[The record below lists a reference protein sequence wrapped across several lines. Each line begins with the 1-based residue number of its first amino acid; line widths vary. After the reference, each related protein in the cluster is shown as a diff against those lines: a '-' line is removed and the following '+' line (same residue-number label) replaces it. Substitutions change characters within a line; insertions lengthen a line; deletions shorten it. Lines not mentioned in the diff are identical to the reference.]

1 MYKLLVILL
10 TVSLPSVPVSAQSN
24 MKPKCPAGYD
34 LIGTYCQ
41 TNASGDIV
49 LAN

>member
-1 MYKLLVILL
+1 MGKFVFMVL
-10 TVSLPSVPVSAQSN
+10 TVSLLSVPVSAQSN

-41 TNASGDIV
+41 NNATGDIV
-49 LAN
+49 LAD

>member
-1 MYKLLVILL
+1 MCKFVFILL
-10 TVSLPSVPVSAQSN
+10 TVPLLSVPVSAQSN

-34 LIGTYCQ
+34 LVGTYCQ
-41 TNASGDIV
+41 NNATGDIV